1 MQSNYARALPLFL
14 KHEGGFV
21 NHPKDP
27 GGATNKGVTIGTL
40 KRLGIDVDGDG
51 DSDITDL
58 RNLRHEDVARV
69 YKLFYWDAVKGDLLP
84 PGLDYAVA
92 DFGINS
98 GPARAAK
105 HLQKVVG
112 VVQDGDI
119 GPKTL
124 AAVAAR
130 DPQEIINALC
140 DSRLR
145 FLRGLKTWP
154 TFGKGWSRRVA
165 EVRAVALAWADNPPL
180 VLGKPAEAPKRPAQA
195 QSPKPAPAPAKP
207 TSASGK
213 AILAALLLAGGYIA
227 AKWNEFWLWAAS
239 FVQ

>member
-1 MQSNYARALPLFL
+1 MKSTYAKALPLIL

-51 DSDITDL
+51 DSDIVDL
-58 RNLRHEDVARV
+58 RNLRHSDVERV
-69 YKLFYWDAVKGDLLP
+69 YKLFYWDAVKADQLP
-84 PGLDYAVA
+84 AGLDYAVT
-92 DFGINS
+92 DFAVNS
-98 GPARAAK
+98 GPSRAAK

-112 VVQDGDI
+112 VTQDGDI

-130 DPQEIINALC
+130 DPQDVITALQ

-145 FLRGLKTWP
+145 FLRGLNTWP
-154 TFGKGWSRRVA
+154 TFGRGWDRRVA
-165 EVRAVALAWADNPPL
+165 EVRAVALAWADSPP
-180 VLGKPAEAPKRPAQA
+180 VSAEPL
-195 QSPKPAPAPAKP
+195 PAKP
-207 TSASGK
+207 PAKQARPDTGAAPAVPPNAGVVA
-213 AILAALLLAGGYIA
+213 AIIA
-227 AKWNEFWLWAAS
+227 AGAAAWTWGADLVAWLNP
-239 FVQ
+239 FN